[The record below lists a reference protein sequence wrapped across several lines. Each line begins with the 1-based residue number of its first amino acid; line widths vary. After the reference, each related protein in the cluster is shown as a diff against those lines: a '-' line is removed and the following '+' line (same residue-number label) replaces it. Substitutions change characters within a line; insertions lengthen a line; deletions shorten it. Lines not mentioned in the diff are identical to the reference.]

1 MGHMGFG
8 DFETCA
14 AIAADFPNAM
24 FDCCFVINGTDPS
37 PSISDEDA
45 AAAIRKA
52 GAERVMFG
60 SDYPWFD
67 PGARRRPHP
76 EVAAVGRGEAR
87 GAVRERGAGVR
98 AVAASGFF

>member
-14 AIAADFPNAM
+14 AIASDFPNAM

-52 GAERVMFG
+52 GTDRVMFG

-67 PGARRRPHP
+67 PALDAARIQRLPL
-76 EVAAVGRGEAR
+76 EDAEK
-87 GAVRERGAGVR
+87 R
-98 AVAASGFF
+98 AVLYENAARVFGL